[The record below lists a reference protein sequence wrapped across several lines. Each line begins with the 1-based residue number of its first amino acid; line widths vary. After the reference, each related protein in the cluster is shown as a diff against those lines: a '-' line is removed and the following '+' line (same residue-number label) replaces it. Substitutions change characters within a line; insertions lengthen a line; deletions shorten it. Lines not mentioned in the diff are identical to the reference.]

1 MYIEIQWMKVI
12 SYLSSKLASASLL
25 TILFWLITSG
35 FDLYSWSESLEGP
48 FILVF
53 FYGYAIGYSM
63 LVDLLLFKVTQN
75 YRIPIG
81 LLLHFAGGYIP
92 FLFMSSGVFIF
103 LFAGTIGAAC
113 AFVFY
118 GIDYFI
124 RKIGQYSIV
133 VAVLLLGVIITVATV
148 DFTITKQWKL
158 ERTDTSYEA
167 SFSQFNG
174 KKAIVIDAVKDQV
187 ITFSVKWFNE
197 NGGGHGMHVLDDK
210 GDYVGMKSLGSN
222 KQSFVAE
229 RTGAYSI
236 IITGDELEGSVSVKW
251 EIE

>member
-1 MYIEIQWMKVI
+1 MHIEIQWMKVC

-25 TILFWLITSG
+25 TILFLFITSG
-35 FDLYSWSESLEGP
+35 FDLYSWSESLKGP
-48 FILVF
+48 LILIAL
-53 FYGYAIGYSM
+53 YGYAIGYSM
-63 LVDLLLFKVTQN
+63 LMDLFLLKVSPD

-81 LLLHFAGGYIP
+81 ILLHFAGGCIP
-92 FLFMSSGVFIF
+92 FLFIFGGILF
-103 LFAGTIGAAC
+103 LFAGAVGAAC

-124 RKIGQYSIV
+124 RKIGLYSILA
-133 VAVLLLGVIITVATV
+133 AVLLLGLVITVATV
-148 DFTITKQWKL
+148 DFTSTKQWKL
-158 ERTDTSYEA
+158 ERTETSYEA
-167 SFSQFNG
+167 SLSHLDG
-174 KKAIVIDAVKDQV
+174 KKTIVIHAVKDQV

-197 NGGGHGMHVLDDK
+197 NGGGHSVYVLDDQRT
-210 GDYVGMKSLGSN
+210 YVEMTSLGSN

-236 IITGDELEGSVSVKW
+236 VITGDGQDRAVSVKW